1 VTLAFV
7 GYFVSRDL
15 TAYQLGHVPHVW
27 DPLFAGTTPD
37 RNGTES
43 VITSALSRAFPIPDA
58 GLGALAYMLDILTG
72 IIGDQR
78 RWRTM
83 PWLVLLFGLLI
94 LPLGA
99 VSVGFIIIQPILIG
113 ALCALCLLQAAV
125 TVILIPYSIDEVLA
139 TAQFLIRSKRIG
151 RPFWRTLFKGEA
163 GLSERHDEL
172 QRLELPLGRM
182 MHEFLSGGV
191 TYPWTLLVSTGIGA
205 VLLATPLIVGTEPP
219 LYFSDHVIG
228 CLAVTIAVSAL
239 AEPIRA
245 VRLLNVPLG
254 LWLALSPFVLEGGM
268 VQGMVADIVLGLALA
283 ALSLPRGT
291 RSKEHYGGWDRF
303 IV

>member
-1 VTLAFV
+1 
-7 GYFVSRDL
+7 
-15 TAYQLGHVPHVW
+15 
-27 DPLFAGTTPD
+27 
-37 RNGTES
+37 
-43 VITSALSRAFPIPDA
+43 
-58 GLGALAYMLDILTG
+58 
-72 IIGDQR
+72 
-78 RWRTM
+78 
-83 PWLVLLFGLLI
+83 
-94 LPLGA
+94 
-99 VSVGFIIIQPILIG
+99 
-113 ALCALCLLQAAV
+113 
-125 TVILIPYSIDEVLA
+125 
-139 TAQFLIRSKRIG
+139 
-151 RPFWRTLFKGEA
+151 
-163 GLSERHDEL
+163 
-172 QRLELPLGRM
+172 
-182 MHEFLSGGV
+182 
-191 TYPWTLLVSTGIGA
+191 VSTGIGA